1 MPFVCLNVGPFS
13 RLGLASAGGFG
24 FVVDG
29 ASPKNAVRLSV
40 RRIAS
45 TSRGVWL
52 TALCGAVMSAY
63 PSYLAAPIL
72 KIFVP
77 HIGQVP

>member
-1 MPFVCLNVGPFS
+1 MLVRSPGL
-13 RLGLASAGGFG
+13 RLASAGGFG

-29 ASPKNAVRLSV
+29 ASPKNAVRHSEHL
-40 RRIAS
+40 A
-45 TSRGVWL
+45 RGVWF
-52 TALCGAVMSAY
+52 TALCRAVMSAY